1 MTTTITGLGS
11 GFDIDSWV
19 SQLVSAKESSTVK
32 PLKTKLSTLET
43 KNQAVSAL
51 QSKYTSLQSAL
62 QTFTRTIY
70 NSSSDM
76 WSNTKIK
83 SSNEAYATA
92 SSSGS
97 VASANVDLKIEQVAT
112 STVAKSAHSLGLS
125 SKDDILNTKFTNL
138 ANSQAKD
145 GTFSMFL
152 DGKQYEIKIE
162 ESDKVSDVID
172 KIKTVSDGKIQ
183 ASIDDDGIFTIKAYS
198 KETLEDGSVRYE
210 ENKNSNLVLGSNGD
224 TSNMLTALKLYN
236 KDGSSSIS
244 SAYPVQKIKTSVAMM
259 NEESGLTGLKFY
271 DENGNPATKGTVTI
285 NGVDFE
291 IDENTSLNNLIQK
304 INGNSKANVKASYDS
319 LTNKISLTSTQTGQ
333 SSISLS
339 ESGTNLLNVLGL
351 TEGEGENEVIAQ
363 GSQTLGQNAIVYIND
378 NKVVSTSNTIT
389 GESSGIA
396 NLSITIKKPTS
407 DYSNNPDDEQSI
419 NLNIDPDYT
428 KVKESLKTFV
438 DAYNAAVTSTKSAVK
453 SDGAIGSDSS
463 LNAVLN
469 SLRSLTSSV
478 GSNDGLYSMLSQI
491 GISTSKTDTT
501 QLSID
506 EEKLDEALNK
516 NFDSVKKLLSDGA
529 TATEDNGLFDKLLTS
544 VNNALDSDRGYFS
557 KKTESLE
564 SQISLMNTRIERAS
578 TSLTNYQTRI
588 TKQFNAMDSTLS
600 SLNNQYSAFS
610 ALFKDF
616 VKSSGIVILA

>member
-210 ENKNSNLVLGSNGD
+210 ENKNSNLALGSNGD

-610 ALFKDF
+610 ALFK
-616 VKSSGIVILA
+616 

>member
-610 ALFKDF
+610 ALFK
-616 VKSSGIVILA
+616 

>member
-1 MTTTITGLGS
+1 
-11 GFDIDSWV
+11 
-19 SQLVSAKESSTVK
+19 
-32 PLKTKLSTLET
+32 
-43 KNQAVSAL
+43 
-51 QSKYTSLQSAL
+51 
-62 QTFTRTIY
+62 
-70 NSSSDM
+70 
-76 WSNTKIK
+76 
-83 SSNEAYATA
+83 
-92 SSSGS
+92 
-97 VASANVDLKIEQVAT
+97 
-112 STVAKSAHSLGLS
+112 
-125 SKDDILNTKFTNL
+125 
-138 ANSQAKD
+138 
-145 GTFSMFL
+145 MFL
-152 DGKQYEIKIE
+152 DGKQYEIEIE

-172 KIKTVSDGKIQ
+172 KIKTVSDDKIQ

-210 ENKNSNLVLGSNGD
+210 ENKNSNLALGSNGD

-244 SAYPVQKIKTSVAMM
+244 IAYPVQKIKTSVAMM

-610 ALFKDF
+610 ALF
-616 VKSSGIVILA
+616 G

>member
-19 SQLVSAKESSTVK
+19 SQLVSAKESSTVT

-152 DGKQYEIKIE
+152 DGKQYEIEIE

-172 KIKTVSDGKIQ
+172 KIKTVSDDKIQ

-210 ENKNSNLVLGSNGD
+210 ENKNSNLALGSNGD

-610 ALFKDF
+610 ALF
-616 VKSSGIVILA
+616 G

>member
-19 SQLVSAKESSTVK
+19 SQLVSAKESSTVT

-152 DGKQYEIKIE
+152 DGKQYEIEIE

-172 KIKTVSDGKIQ
+172 KIKTVSDDKIQ

-210 ENKNSNLVLGSNGD
+210 ENKNSNLALGSNGD

-610 ALFKDF
+610 ALFK
-616 VKSSGIVILA
+616 

>member
-19 SQLVSAKESSTVK
+19 SQLVSAKESSTVT

-152 DGKQYEIKIE
+152 DGKQYEIEIE

-172 KIKTVSDGKIQ
+172 KIKTASDGKIQ

-210 ENKNSNLVLGSNGD
+210 ENKNSNLALGSNGD

-419 NLNIDPDYT
+419 NLSIDPDYT

-478 GSNDGLYSMLSQI
+478 GDNDGLYSMLSQI

-610 ALFKDF
+610 ALFK
-616 VKSSGIVILA
+616 

>member
-172 KIKTVSDGKIQ
+172 KIKTVSDDKIQ

-210 ENKNSNLVLGSNGD
+210 ENKNSNLALGSNGD

-610 ALFKDF
+610 ALFK
-616 VKSSGIVILA
+616 

>member
-19 SQLVSAKESSTVK
+19 SQLVSAKESSTVT

-138 ANSQAKD
+138 ANSQAKA

-152 DGKQYEIKIE
+152 DGKQYEIEIE

-172 KIKTVSDGKIQ
+172 KIKTASDGKIQ

-210 ENKNSNLVLGSNGD
+210 ENKNSNLALGSNGD

-419 NLNIDPDYT
+419 NLSIDPDYT

-478 GSNDGLYSMLSQI
+478 GDNDGLYSMLSQI

-610 ALFKDF
+610 ALF
-616 VKSSGIVILA
+616 S